1 MLPGYEAC
9 LSLSI
14 CLCPWWV
21 QGKDMRRRRGN
32 RSCFFQGCS
41 TSTVVALVD
50 RCVTVAFQP
59 FVALSKKKKKYKNL
73 LTGIISA
80 L

>member
-1 MLPGYEAC
+1 MFVDVAGWAC
-9 LSLSI
+9 I
-14 CLCPWWV
+14 CLCPWRI

-32 RSCFFQGCS
+32 RSCSFQGCS

-59 FVALSKKKKKYKNL
+59 FVALLNL
-73 LTGIISA
+73 TKAPSFFQIK
-80 L
+80 